1 MLRIAPEADVPAILH
16 IYAPYVLNSTA
27 TFEYDVPS
35 FEEFLQR
42 FRTITAQFPW
52 LVWEEGGEI
61 LGYAY
66 ASPPYS
72 RAAYSWCAEP
82 TIYLRPDAQGK
93 GVARKLYAALE
104 WLLDKQGYHV
114 LYALICA
121 ENAPSLRFHEKCGF
135 QKAVC
140 FSDCGFK
147 FGRWLGMTWMEKRL
161 KTGEIPST
169 KPVPWMSIVENAENF
184 ANILGSLSLSY
195 L

>member
-1 MLRIAPEADVPAILH
+1 MIRFATARDLPAMLE
-16 IYAPYVLNSTA
+16 IYRPYVEQTTYS
-27 TFEYDVPS
+27 FEYETPS
-35 FEEFLQR
+35 LEEFARR
-42 FRTITAQFPW
+42 FADHTTQFPW